1 MSPIQ
6 FGHPV
11 VTCMYYFGTKIH
23 LQYRADN
30 KYVDRYVF
38 VCIFDFSLSLSD
50 SCLRNS
56 ANMYLMMCD
65 MQETE
70 MYFFFT
76 YYRWLDNHL
85 IFILFYI
92 ISNSLKGHSMAPL
105 ALSGFLK
112 IEGGEIGPNLALGY
126 FDKINV
132 HRNFYWVLTK

>member
-1 MSPIQ
+1 MPCLLLFLVPGIFLNLWWKTHREYPNDATISSTIKCLPADLEEILTSLGQCYHFEMSPIQ

-70 MYFFFT
+70 MYFFTCYSF
-76 YYRWLDNHL
+76 H
-85 IFILFYI
+85 IILYCI
-92 ISNSLKGHSMAPL
+92 
-105 ALSGFLK
+105 
-112 IEGGEIGPNLALGY
+112 
-126 FDKINV
+126 
-132 HRNFYWVLTK
+132 R